1 MSRLKISNLTKKFG
15 DFTAVD
21 DVSLSVEGPELIAL
35 LGPSGCGKT
44 TLLRMVAGFIEAT
57 SGSIEING
65 RDITN
70 TPPHLRNTGMIFQSY
85 ALFPHMTV
93 AENVGFGLEMR
104 KVPKAER
111 ESLVN
116 DALNLVHLTGLGDR
130 FPRQM
135 SGGQRQ
141 RVAIA
146 RALVIK
152 PDIFLLD
159 EPLSNLD
166 AVLRQS
172 VGLEIR
178 SIQKKLGLTSL
189 FVTHDQQ
196 EALTLADRLVVINH
210 GKIVQVGTGP
220 DLYLKP
226 NSRFVANFL
235 GKSNLLKGSK
245 TSEATFETVHG
256 TQISLDAKTAEQEGD
271 LLCVRPENIE
281 IGPSSSRHANCF
293 NATVTRVTYLGSI
306 GEVEAVLGG
315 GETISIQVQN
325 TGNAPLPVDVD
336 SEVTIGWPDDA
347 GHLLQDDQDDQD
359 DA

>member
-1 MSRLKISNLTKKFG
+1 MSRLNISNLTKKFG
-15 DFTAVD
+15 EFTAVD
-21 DVSLSVEGPELIAL
+21 NVSLSVDGPELIAL

-44 TLLRMVAGFIEAT
+44 TLLRMVAGFVEAT
-57 SGSIEING
+57 SGSIQIG
-65 RDITN
+65 DKDVTK
-70 TPPHLRNTGMIFQSY
+70 TPPNLRNTGMIFQSY

-93 AENVGFGLEMR
+93 AENIGFGLEMR
-104 KVPKAER
+104 KVGKAAR
-111 ESLVN
+111 IQKVN
-116 DALNLVHLTGLGDR
+116 EALDLVHLKGYESR
-130 FPRQM
+130 FPRQL

-146 RALVIK
+146 RALVIQ

-196 EALTLADRLVVINH
+196 EALTLADRLVVLNEGRIMQT
-210 GKIVQVGTGP
+210 GSGP
-220 DLYLKP
+220 DIYLKP

-235 GKSNLLKGSK
+235 GKSNLFKGRKISK
-245 TSEATFETVHG
+245 NQFETDSG
-256 TQISLDAKTAEQEGD
+256 TKIHIKGLASNESFDD

-281 IGPSSSRHANCF
+281 IGSGSSKFRNSFA
-293 NATVTRVTYLGSI
+293 ATVKRLTYLGSI
-306 GEVEAVLGG
+306 CEVVLDSVNGDEISVQIQNKGKTHLSLEAG
-315 GETISIQVQN
+315 
-325 TGNAPLPVDVD
+325 A
-336 SEVTIGWPDDA
+336 EVNIGWPDDT
-347 GHLLQDDQDDQD
+347 GHLLHDD
-359 DA
+359 